1 MKPYDPLPHDGR
13 ADKILGAALAAF
25 AESGFSDTRLGD
37 IAHRAGLSMS
47 TLLLYFPT
55 KEEIFREVVRSALL
69 DNLNH
74 GSEIVPMGGATVTD
88 AVRVFARNYWS
99 KMEQPEMVAIL
110 RLAIGELPRFPELA
124 VFHATETLERFAHA
138 LERIIEEGILSGEV
152 KQIDAKATA
161 RMILATVAAHALWFA
176 HPEIYGGI
184 TGADRERAATA
195 TIDTLVKS
203 LTPG

>member
-1 MKPYDPLPHDGR
+1 MKLYEPLPHDVR
-13 ADKILGAALAAF
+13 AEKILGAALAAF
-25 AESGFSDTRLGD
+25 AENGFADTRLGD

-47 TLLLYFPT
+47 TLLLYYPT
-55 KEEIFREVVRSALL
+55 KEEIFREVVRSTLI

-74 GSEIVPMGGATVTD
+74 GSEIVPAGGGSATD
-88 AVRVFARNYWS
+88 AVRAFARNYWS
-99 KMEQPEMVAIL
+99 KMEQPELVAIL

-124 VFHATETLERFAHA
+124 VFHATETLERFEHA
-138 LERIIEEGILSGEV
+138 LERVIEEGVLRGEI

-176 HPEIYGGI
+176 HPEIYGGL
-184 TGADRERAATA
+184 TGHDRERAGTA
-195 TIDTLVKS
+195 TVETLVWL